1 MGNISIRNMF
11 FFLLALFFLPLNGQN
26 LEEIFKKHFA
36 DQESGNLISECISS
50 ELSIIRQQYRL
61 ARNGKTYGKNNMP
74 YFGETYSLGI
84 KISNG
89 MIISNSVVEPW
100 KNDSDFKRLN
110 TSDQY
115 KPELFW
121 SYQRAL
127 NTTEYNAIDFEFGTD
142 YIHPIDSNHQL
153 YTHEEKKGDF
163 GLAIDA
169 TPGEKAGYM
178 VWVYT
183 ETNLQDSA
191 MTVSVM
197 QNPMRIVASEDSA
210 RITVKVN
217 EPEKVLGGLYIAP
230 KYERGGRIQLQVIGI
245 AVPVENNEKKW
256 ELSLLTKGIAEK
268 KTATVNTTGEDEKGS
283 LEPTPIESSKEKP
296 EDKSKKKKK

>member
-191 MTVSVM
+191 MTVSIKQNSM
-197 QNPMRIVASEDSA
+197 QIVASEDSA
-210 RITVKVN
+210 RISVN
-217 EPEKVLGGLYIAP
+217 VSDSEKVLGGLFVAP
-230 KYERGGRIQLQVIGI
+230 KYERGGRIQLQVIGV
-245 AVPVENNEKKW
+245 AVPVDNEKKW
-256 ELSLLTKGIAEK
+256 ELSLLTKGVAEK
-268 KTATVNTTGEDEKGS
+268 ESASIPHTENVDKDGN
-283 LEPTPIESSKEKP
+283 LEPTPIETPKEEPGNKG
-296 EDKSKKKKK
+296 KKKKK